1 MAKFM
6 CMTQASPA
14 SARRDVPGPTAN
26 DLRIADLVHA
36 AASTVAPRRVDRGT
50 AGRFGDRKVFVS
62 DLWDAMVRIDAT
74 QGGFLTEGCGLGDL
88 KAWLLCAMRLMDA
101 AGAPLVL
108 LSRADL
114 VAAMDPASI
123 ARSEIDG
130 GGCRFHFLVDR
141 QAAPEDYLP
150 RRSARVPT
158 FSARPTHVSC
168 A

>member
-1 MAKFM
+1 
-6 CMTQASPA
+6 MTQANLTGA
-14 SARRDVPGPTAN
+14 QCDAFGPTHN
-26 DLRIADLVHA
+26 DLRIAALVHA
-36 AASTVAPRRVDRGT
+36 AASTVAPRRVDRGA
-50 AGRFGDRKVFVS
+50 AGRFGDRKVFIS

-114 VAAMDPASI
+114 VAAMDPASV

-130 GGCRFHFLVDR
+130 GGCRFHFLIDR
-141 QAAPEDYLP
+141 HAAPDQYLP
-150 RRSARVPT
+150 RRPAYAPTVASRSNHVAR
-158 FSARPTHVSC
+158 A
-168 A
+168 